1 MSPTFFIDRPI
12 FASVLSIVIVVVGL
26 VAMQALPIAQFPP
39 ITPPMV
45 QIEADYPGASAE
57 VVAEAVARPIELQLP
72 GIDNLLYFDSTS
84 TNDGHMTIRLTFEIG
99 TNVDIAQVQ
108 AQNRQKLAE
117 PQLPPEVVRQGI
129 TVKKMSPDL
138 LAVMVLQSSDP
149 QHDAFFLANFA
160 TLRIIDNVKR
170 LPGVGD
176 AMVFGQQN
184 YSMRLILNP
193 VRMAQLNLTPTD
205 IAAVVREQNRD
216 FPAGT
221 IGREPTP
228 NGTELTLPL
237 ITEGRMSDVREFE
250 DMIVRALP
258 NGSMVRLKDV
268 ARIELGAQSYVLEG
282 RYNHKPTALLI
293 TFLSPGANALDTV
306 KRMRQE
312 MSHLAKVFPPG
323 VTYDIPYDTTRFVEV
338 SIREVV
344 ATLRDAMI
352 LVLLVVYL
360 FLQSWRATLIPA
372 VAVPVSL
379 IGTFA
384 GMAALGFSI
393 NTLTLFGLVL
403 AIGIVVDD
411 AIVVVENVERH
422 MANGLSPRD
431 AAKKAMGEVT
441 GPVIAI
447 VLVLC
452 AVFVPVGFLGGI
464 TGQLYKQFAIT
475 IAVSVIISG
484 LVALTLSPALCALVL
499 KPGHGH
505 HRGFFGLFNRL
516 FDWIQLR
523 YGTIVG
529 LTFRHALLSLAVF
542 GMVIGIA
549 VHLFRTI
556 PTAFLPEEDQGYFI
570 TVVQLP
576 DGASK
581 KRTDAVL
588 DKVEN
593 YYHSIPGVYGT
604 QTLSGQNFVFNTRGT
619 NTATMFAPLKHWDER
634 SGKQNHVKSIIAG
647 AFREFAGIPEGLVLA
662 FNAPS
667 IRGLGATGGFSV
679 QVQDPAGGDF
689 KKFAAVAQDFV
700 AKARQDPAIGAV
712 STSFRVSAPRVRAK
726 INRERAKALGVPIS
740 EVFDTLQAY
749 FGNLYINDFVKFGRV
764 YRVQTEAEP
773 EYRSTPSDINK
784 IYVRTLNGQGP
795 AMIPLDTVVTTTYGS
810 GPDPVTH
817 FNGFNTALVLGS
829 AAPGYSS
836 GQALDALEKV
846 AQEVLVPQGLDIDW
860 SGISYQERKAGAES
874 LLAFGFGLL
883 MVFLVLAAQYESW
896 TVPFAVILAVPFG
909 VFGALLAVWLSGM
922 TNDIYFQIGLV
933 TLIGLAAKNAI
944 LIVEF
949 ANQRYA
955 HGLSLMEAAG
965 QAARLRFRPIIMTS
979 MAFILGVVPLVI
991 ASGAGAA
998 SRHSIGTGVL
1008 GGMLAATFLAV
1019 FFVPLFFVLVRKFSH
1034 RGRTGGASPAAASP
1048 SAASPR
1054 GSAPAGMA
1062 QAMPKEEG
1070 YT

>member
-1 MSPTFFIDRPI
+1 MSSAFFIDRPI
-12 FASVLSIVIVVVGL
+12 FASVLSIIIIVVGL
-26 VAMQALPIAQFPP
+26 VAMKALPVAQFPP

-57 VVAEAVARPIELQLP
+57 VVAESVARPIELQLP

-84 TNDGHMTIRLTFEIG
+84 TNDGHLTIRLTFEIG
-99 TNVDIAQVQ
+99 TDVDIAQVQ

-117 PQLPPEVVRQGI
+117 PQLPPEVIRQGI

-138 LAVMVLQSSDP
+138 LTVMVLQSSDP
-149 QHDAFFLANFA
+149 QQDAFTLANFA
-160 TLRIIDNVKR
+160 ILRVIDNIKR

-176 AMVFGQQN
+176 ALVFGQQN

-193 VRMAQLNLTPTD
+193 VRMAQLNLIPTD
-205 IAAVVREQNRD
+205 IVSVVREQNRD

-221 IGREPTP
+221 VGREPMP

-237 ITEGRMSDVREFE
+237 ITEGRMSEVSEFE
-250 DMIVRALP
+250 QMIVRAMP
-258 NGSMVRLKDV
+258 NGSIVRLKDV

-282 RYNHKPTALLI
+282 RYKRQPTALLI
-293 TFLSPGANALDTV
+293 TFLMPGANALDTV
-306 KRMRQE
+306 KRIRQE
-312 MSHLAKVFPPG
+312 MDNLAKIFPPG

-338 SIREVV
+338 SIQEVV

-372 VAVPVSL
+372 AAVPVSL

-384 GMAALGFSI
+384 GMSALGFSI

-431 AAKKAMGEVT
+431 AAKKALTEVT

-475 IAVSVIISG
+475 IAVSVTISG
-484 LVALTLSPALCALVL
+484 FVALTLSPALCALVL
-499 KPGHGH
+499 KPGHST

-516 FDWIQLR
+516 FDWVQHH
-523 YGTIVG
+523 YATSVG
-529 LTFRHALLSLAVF
+529 LTLKHSVLSLAIFAIV
-542 GMVIGIA
+542 IA
-549 VHLFRTI
+549 VAVSLFRTV
-556 PTAFLPEEDQGYFI
+556 PMAFLPEEDQGYFI

-588 DKVEN
+588 DRVEQ
-593 YYHSIPGVYGT
+593 YYLSIPAVYGT

-619 NTATMFAPLKHWDER
+619 NTATMFAPLNHWDER
-634 SGKQNHVKSIIAG
+634 TGKEQHVKSIIAG
-647 AFREFAGIPEGLVLA
+647 AFREFAKIPEALVLA

-679 QVQDPAGGDF
+679 QVQDPSGGDF
-689 KKFAAVAQDFV
+689 KKFAAAAQEFV
-700 AKARQDPAIGAV
+700 AKARQDPAIGAA
-712 STSFRVSAPRVRAK
+712 STSFRVSAPRVHAK

-740 EVFDTLQAY
+740 EVFDTLQAF
-749 FGNLYINDFVKFGRV
+749 FGNLYVNDFVKFGRV

-773 EYRSTPSDINK
+773 QYRSSPSDISK
-784 IYVRTLNGQGP
+784 IYVRALTAQNGRGP
-795 AMIPLDTVVTTTYGS
+795 MMIPLDTVVSTTYSS

-817 FNGFNTALVLGS
+817 FNGFNTALVLGA
-829 AAPGYSS
+829 AAPGHSS
-836 GQALDALEKV
+836 GQALDALERA
-846 AQEVLVPQGLDIDW
+846 AQEVLIPQGFEIDW
-860 SGISYQERKAGAES
+860 SGISYQERQVGAQS
-874 LLAFGFGLL
+874 VLAFGFGLL

-909 VFGALLAVWLSGM
+909 VFGALLAVWFWGM
-922 TNDIYFQIGLV
+922 ANDIYFQIGLV

-949 ANQRYA
+949 ANQRYE
-955 HGLSLMEAAG
+955 HGLSLFDAAME
-965 QAARLRFRPIIMTS
+965 AARLRFRPIIMTS

-1019 FFVPLFFVLVRKFSH
+1019 FFVPLFFVLVRKLSS
-1034 RGRTGGASPAAASP
+1034 RAAPQPAAAVKREG
-1048 SAASPR
+1048 PR
-1054 GSAPAGMA
+1054 R
-1062 QAMPKEEG
+1062 EE
-1070 YT
+1070 